1 MDSKRALR
9 WSGYYFLVTVVF
21 GLVGAAL
28 VGIALWMGGLDA
40 YRTWQATGQMVP
52 AVTGA
57 AVWLLLAALGVAV
70 WRFGKA
76 WAMYWTLTGAVE
88 EDLSETYDNEKVKSD
103 ILSVLDDR
111 LSDMQQ
117 DIQSMNRNIRTLQAE
132 EENEYEL

>member
-21 GLVGAAL
+21 GLVGAVL
-28 VGIALWMGGLDA
+28 VGAALWLGGLDA
-40 YRTWQATGQMVP
+40 YRTWQATGQAVP

-57 AVWLLLAALGVAV
+57 AVWLLLAIVGVAV

-88 EDLSETYDNEKVKSD
+88 EGLAETYDNEKVKSE

-111 LSDMQQ
+111 LADMQQ
-117 DIQSMNRNIRTLQAE
+117 DIQSTNRNVRALQAE

>member
-28 VGIALWMGGLDA
+28 VGVALWLGGLDA

-57 AVWLLLAALGVAV
+57 AVWLLLAALGVAI
-70 WRFGKA
+70 WRLGKA

-88 EDLSETYDNEKVKSD
+88 EDLAETYDNEKVKSE

-117 DIQSMNRNIRTLQAE
+117 DIQSMNRNVRELKAE
-132 EENEYEL
+132 EEEY